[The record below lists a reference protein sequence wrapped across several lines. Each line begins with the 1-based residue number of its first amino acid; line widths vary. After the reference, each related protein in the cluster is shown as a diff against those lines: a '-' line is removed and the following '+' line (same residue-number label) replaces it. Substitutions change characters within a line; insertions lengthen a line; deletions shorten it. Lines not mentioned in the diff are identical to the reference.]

1 MPTSKATATWKGGL
15 KGGTGEYS
23 AATGSFE
30 GAYTAATRFEGKAGS
45 NPEELLA
52 AAHASCFSMALAANL
67 EKSGTT
73 PESIAT
79 TAHCTIEMQD
89 GGPRITTMKLQ
100 VQGKVPGVDPAAF
113 AEAAE
118 AAKNNCPVS
127 KALAGNLDVKLEAIL
142 A

>member
-15 KGGTGEYS
+15 EGGTGEYGAGS
-23 AATGSFE
+23 GSFE
-30 GAYTAATRFEGKAGS
+30 GGYTAATRFEGKSGS

-67 EKSGTT
+67 EKAGNP
-73 PESIAT
+73 PESIT
-79 TAHCTIEMQD
+79 TAAHCTLEMQED
-89 GGPRITTMKLQ
+89 GPKITTMKLV

-113 AEAAE
+113 AGAAQE
-118 AAKNNCPVS
+118 AKNNCPVS
-127 KALAGNLDVKLEAIL
+127 KALMKNLEVELEAKL